1 MLAMRQA
8 IAVRQDFTAAELR
21 RLATRTKDVA

>member
-1 MLAMRQA
+1 MRQA